1 MAMAFHIKNP
11 ETDALARKV
20 AALKKIGLTEA
31 VHVALAHE
39 LEREQGK
46 PSLVEIGVRFCRE
59 LRAKGHPERGR
70 PADKAFRDSLY
81 END

>member
-1 MAMAFHIKNP
+1 MAFHIKNP
-11 ETDALARKV
+11 QTDALARKV

-46 PSLVEIGVRFCRE
+46 PSLVEPGVQFCRD
-59 LRAKGHPERGR
+59 LRARSNPAKGK

-81 END
+81 